1 MEIDQLASLLN
12 ENIEIVGASFKSL
25 GLKVAKANVINISDS
40 GEIEIGIEVE
50 GATEDGVLPQDTTIK
65 VVAYDEK
72 DNIIGIESS
81 NLYESSFNG
90 FDVLWIYFNTEGVA
104 FRMRK
109 LKIFAQER

>member
-1 MEIDQLASLLN
+1 MVEVVSYLHANNFKIF
-12 ENIEIVGASFKSL
+12 IVSG
-25 GLKVAKANVINISDS
+25 SDRQALR
-40 GEIEIGIEVE
+40 ILTDGIM
-50 GATEDGVLPQDTTIK
+50 PI
-65 VVAYDEK
+65 EK